1 MRMLRRMKNM
11 ITNPKQTKKLI
22 EWKRKYS
29 DAKIKY
35 SDDLEKMKEYENLYN
50 GDRSVNVNPNKGYGK
65 ARELSINVRNIVYE
79 LIESQVDSSIPMP
92 KVTPIHQEDEH
103 LAKIIEMAL
112 QNEIRLLNFNVIN
125 DKSERTVPIQGGDF
139 MHVEWDNTKGYHC
152 TIGGISVSDRHP
164 RTVIPQPG
172 ITEIEE
178 MDYLF
183 VLIPQTK
190 SFIKRKYN
198 VDVSDV
204 SDTETQLK
212 ADSERDEN
220 DEIVTAIKCYYR
232 NSKGGIGL
240 FTWVEEYVLE
250 DYEDF
255 QARRLDRCVK
265 CGKVRNGDVCE
276 CGSKKFEEKEEEF
289 EEIYDNIE
297 LSDGEIIS
305 PVTYE
310 VVQLQDEDGNPMEDE
325 EGMPIMERREVRSK
339 IPYYKPDEIPII
351 LRRNVSREGK
361 LLGFSD
367 AAVIEDQQD
376 AIKKLGS
383 KLHEKILKGGSI
395 VTLPK
400 NLKIETTDKELKIV
414 RVNNANEA
422 SLIGVKNIQADISQ
436 DRIML
441 ESNYDWAK
449 STLGITD
456 AYQGKY
462 DSSATSGTA
471 KQYSINQ
478 AAGRLES
485 KRVMKNA
492 AYSHLYRLIFKY
504 LLAYADQPIPMSIK
518 DSKGAYQYAHFNRF
532 DFLKRDAAGEL
543 YWDDEFIFE
552 TDPTSTIMMNR
563 EAMWS
568 QIDIKYQAGA
578 FGPIGEDRTL
588 LTYWTFMEQNDY
600 PNSAAMKKIFAD
612 RVKEQQ
618 EQQAIQ
624 QQIMQQKGGVDNEM
638 SVV

>member
-152 TIGGISVSDRHP
+152 TIGSISVSNRHP

-325 EGMPIMERREVRSK
+325 EGLPIMERREVRSK